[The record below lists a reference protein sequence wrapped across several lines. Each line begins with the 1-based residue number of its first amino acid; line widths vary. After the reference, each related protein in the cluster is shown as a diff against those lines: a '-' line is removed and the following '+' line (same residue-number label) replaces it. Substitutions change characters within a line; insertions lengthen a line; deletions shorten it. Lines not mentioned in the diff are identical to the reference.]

1 MKKIALGLVMLT
13 SLMIV
18 GCGGGSSAAPD
29 PSYNYTPALL
39 SYDIL
44 DSYDTDT
51 AESNA
56 PLALNPYSYYGMFEI
71 RWIASSL
78 EDYRVR
84 VSINDRPSL
93 TDSVEIHNERC
104 GAGLWCDR
112 DGSLLCEYGVN
123 LTLSCDRYS
132 DPVDISYLF
141 YDIPDD
147 LYLFLEVCDID
158 SPYCEYDYYPV
169 TME

>member
-39 SYDIL
+39 SYHIF
-44 DSYDTDT
+44 DSYNTDTDS
-51 AESNA
+51 SNA
-56 PLALNPYSYYGMFEI
+56 PLALNPYLYDGIFEVY
-71 RWIASSL
+71 WTANSL

-84 VSINDRPSL
+84 LSINDRPSL
-93 TDSVEIHNERC
+93 TNSIEFHNERC
-104 GAGLWCDR
+104 GVGLWCDLG
-112 DGSLLCEYGVN
+112 GSLLCEYGAD
-123 LTLSCDRYS
+123 LTLSCGTNF

-141 YDIPDD
+141 STIPED

>member
-1 MKKIALGLVMLT
+1 
-13 SLMIV
+13 
-18 GCGGGSSAAPD
+18 
-29 PSYNYTPALL
+29 
-39 SYDIL
+39 
-44 DSYDTDT
+44 
-51 AESNA
+51 
-56 PLALNPYSYYGMFEI
+56 MFEI

-112 DGSLLCEYGVN
+112 DGSLLCEYCVN

-141 YDIPDD
+141 YTIPED
-147 LYLFLEVCDID
+147 LYLFLEICDID